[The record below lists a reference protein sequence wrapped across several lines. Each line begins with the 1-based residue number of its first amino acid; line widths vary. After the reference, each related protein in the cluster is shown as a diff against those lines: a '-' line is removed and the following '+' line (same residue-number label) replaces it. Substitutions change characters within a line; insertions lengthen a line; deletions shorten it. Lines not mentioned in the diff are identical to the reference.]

1 MPSPDDPEG
10 HKLWDVLVMGGGTA
24 GVAAALSAARAG
36 ASVLLVERSDVLG
49 GNATQALVHS
59 FCGLFLPP
67 ENQEYRYAN
76 PGFAERLAKWLISRG
91 AALPPETH
99 GKVGVLP
106 TFPDKMAD
114 LLREAGA
121 AISGLTIACST
132 NLKEAYPAEKGEFV
146 CTLTHSTAGTSCR
159 ARFIIDTSGD
169 ARAAVAIGVPTEV
182 SSPGELQHPTFIF
195 RVSGAN
201 PKDLAG
207 YQRLK
212 LAAAFNRGA
221 RSGLLPPECDSIL
234 VRSAGPPGEAF

>member
-67 ENQEYRYAN
+67 ANQEYRYAN

-106 TFPDKMAD
+106 TCPEKMAG
-114 LLREAGA
+114 LLREAG
-121 AISGLTIACST
+121 
-132 NLKEAYPAEKGEFV
+132 
-146 CTLTHSTAGTSCR
+146 TL
-159 ARFIIDTSGD
+159 
-169 ARAAVAIGVPTEV
+169 
-182 SSPGELQHPTFIF
+182 
-195 RVSGAN
+195 VSGMTVAYSTSLREIR
-201 PKDLAG
+201 PMEKREFFCAL
-207 YQRLK
+207 
-212 LAAAFNRGA
+212 
-221 RSGLLPPECDSIL
+221 SGST
-234 VRSAGPPGEAF
+234 GE